1 MAERD
6 AMDEREWTNATPE
19 PGDRIEAEGV
29 TVTCEAPGGA
39 ALVSGDLQAALAEL
53 VPGAPLLG
61 LGAEEPDPPAALRL
75 ARDRALIV
83 SDMPLDRQSGWNGR
97 YALTPADDLHVLLR
111 LAGPRAGEICS
122 SGIAAPLDGSSP
134 CATVLF
140 AGRPVVATRHK
151 GAIRIRVDR
160 PDAAW
165 LWSLLEE
172 LSR

>member
-53 VPGAPLLG
+53 APGAPLLG
-61 LGAEEPDPPAALRL
+61 LGADEPDAPAALQL
-75 ARDRALIV
+75 ARDRALVISAAPLELSAGWHAGYAV
-83 SDMPLDRQSGWNGR
+83 S
-97 YALTPADDLHVLLR
+97 PADDLHVLVR
-111 LAGPRAGEICS
+111 LEGARAEEVCR
-122 SGIAAPLDGSSP
+122 SGIAAPLDGGSP
-134 CATVLF
+134 CAAVLF
-140 AGRPVVATRHK
+140 AGRPVIATRHAD
-151 GAIRIRVDR
+151 AIRLRVER

-165 LWSLLEE
+165 LWSLLGR